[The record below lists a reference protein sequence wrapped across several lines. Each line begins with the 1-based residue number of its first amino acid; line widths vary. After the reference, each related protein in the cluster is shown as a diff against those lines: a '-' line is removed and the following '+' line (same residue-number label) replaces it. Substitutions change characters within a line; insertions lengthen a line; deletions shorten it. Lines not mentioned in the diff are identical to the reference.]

1 MTRYSKEFK
10 ENIIKQMMPPT
21 NKSVNQLAAETSVSE
36 HTLYAWKRAAKSAGI
51 AAPAGESSSE
61 RWSSEDKFLI
71 VLETAS
77 MNQAELAAYCREKG
91 LYVEQVEAWKDF
103 CINANGGVAEQ
114 SKSLQKNLKE
124 KEKEVKQLSKELR
137 RKEAALAETAALLV
151 LRKKAQAA
159 WGDHEED

>member
-1 MTRYSKEFK
+1 
-10 ENIIKQMMPPT
+10 MPPT
-21 NKSVNQLAAETSVSE
+21 NKSVNQLAAETGVSE

-71 VLETAS
+71 VLETVT

-124 KEKEVKQLSKELR
+124 KEKEVEVKQSNKELR

>member
-10 ENIIKQMMPPT
+10 DNIIKQMMPPA
-21 NKSVNQLAAETSVSE
+21 NKSIIQLSNETGISE

-71 VLETAS
+71 VLETVK
-77 MNQAELAAYCREKG
+77 MNQAELATYCREKG

-103 CINANGGVAEQ
+103 CINANGGISEQ
-114 SKSLQKNLKE
+114 SKILQKNLKE

-151 LRKKAQAA
+151 LRKKAQAV
-159 WGDHEED
+159 WGDQEEE

>member
-21 NKSVNQLAAETSVSE
+21 NKSVNQLTAETGVSE

-71 VLETAS
+71 VLETVT
-77 MNQAELAAYCREKG
+77 MNQAELAAYCRGVSTCPRISE
-91 LYVEQVEAWKDF
+91 
-103 CINANGGVAEQ
+103 ITANGV
-114 SKSLQKNLKE
+114 SCSSIL
-124 KEKEVKQLSKELR
+124 
-137 RKEAALAETAALLV
+137 EAAVCRSECIPRCFFKVGSLAM
-151 LRKKAQAA
+151 RI
-159 WGDHEED
+159 

>member
-10 ENIIKQMMPPT
+10 NNIIKQMMPPN
-21 NKSVNQLAAETSVSE
+21 NKSVPHLATEAGISPN
-36 HTLYAWKRAAKSAGI
+36 TLYAWRRTARSAGL
-51 AAPAGESSSE
+51 ATPAGETASE

-71 VLETAS
+71 VLETAT

-114 SKSLQKNLKE
+114 SKSFQKSLKE
-124 KEKEVKQLSKELR
+124 KEKEVKQLNKELR
-137 RKEAALAETAALLV
+137 RKESALAETAALLV
-151 LRKKAQAA
+151 LRKKAQAV
-159 WGDHEED
+159 WGDHEDE